1 MAYSNSKTE
10 KALLNKIYKAG
21 SNQIQKIEDHLVEL
35 IKSQR
40 TINFTDMI
48 LVKQLA
54 AQLYV
59 NHECLQDIITNGSTI
74 ETTSRGEQ
82 VIKENPNSRN
92 FQTSSTQI
100 QKLFKQLGLD
110 PIPVDTSQQ
119 DEDTSVD
126 DAYKQIEK

>member
-21 SNQIQKIEDHLVEL
+21 SAQIQKIEDHLVEL
-35 IKSQR
+35 IESQR

>member
-21 SNQIQKIEDHLVEL
+21 SSQIQKIEDHLVEL
-35 IKSQR
+35 IESQR

>member
-21 SNQIQKIEDHLVEL
+21 SAQIQKIEDHLVEL

-59 NHECLQDIITNGSTI
+59 NQECLLDIITNGSTI

>member
-21 SNQIQKIEDHLVEL
+21 SSQIQKIEDHLVEL

>member
-1 MAYSNSKTE
+1 MAYSNSKAE
-10 KALLNKIYKAG
+10 KALLNKVYKAG
-21 SNQIQKIEDHLVEL
+21 STQIQRIEDALVEL
-35 IKSQR
+35 IESQR
-40 TINFTDMI
+40 TINHTDMI

-59 NHECLQDIITNGSTI
+59 NQECLQDIITNGSTI

-110 PIPVDTSQQ
+110 PIPVESTE

-126 DAYKQIEK
+126 DAFKQIRK

>member
-21 SNQIQKIEDHLVEL
+21 STQIQKIEEHLVEL
-35 IKSQR
+35 IESQR
-40 TINFTDMI
+40 KINFTDMI

-126 DAYKQIEK
+126 DAYKKIEK

>member
-1 MAYSNSKTE
+1 MAYSNSKAE
-10 KALLNKIYKAG
+10 KALLNKVYKAG
-21 SNQIQKIEDHLVEL
+21 STQIQKIEDALVEL
-35 IKSQR
+35 IESQR
-40 TINFTDMI
+40 TINHTDMI

-59 NHECLQDIITNGSTI
+59 NQECLQDIITNGSTI

-110 PIPVDTSQQ
+110 PIPVESTE

-126 DAYKQIEK
+126 DAFKQIRK

>member
-1 MAYSNSKTE
+1 MAYSNSKAV
-10 KALLNKIYKAG
+10 KALLAKIHKSG
-21 SNQIQKIEDHLVEL
+21 SIKINRIEDALVEL
-35 IKSQR
+35 IESQR
-40 TINFTDMI
+40 TINYTDMI
-48 LVKQLA
+48 LVQQLA

-59 NHECLQDIITNGSTI
+59 NQECLKDIITNGSTI

-110 PIPVDTSQQ
+110 PIPVESTE

-126 DAYKQIEK
+126 DAFKQIRK

>member
-1 MAYSNSKTE
+1 MAYSNSKAE
-10 KALLNKIYKAG
+10 KALLAKIHKSG
-21 SNQIQKIEDHLVEL
+21 SIKINRIEDALVEL
-35 IKSQR
+35 IESQR
-40 TINFTDMI
+40 TINYTDMI
-48 LVKQLA
+48 LVQQLA

-59 NHECLQDIITNGSTI
+59 NQECLKDIITNGSTI

-110 PIPVDTSQQ
+110 PIPVESTE

-126 DAYKQIEK
+126 DAFKQIRK

>member
-1 MAYSNSKTE
+1 MAYSNSKAE

-21 SNQIQKIEDHLVEL
+21 STQIQKIEDHLVEL

-59 NHECLQDIITNGSTI
+59 NQECLQDIITNGSTI

-100 QKLFKQLGLD
+100 QKLFKQLGLE

-126 DAYKQIEK
+126 DAYKQIRK

>member
-1 MAYSNSKTE
+1 MAYSNSKAE
-10 KALLNKIYKAG
+10 KALLNKIYKA
-21 SNQIQKIEDHLVEL
+21 SSSQIQKIEDHLVEL
-35 IKSQR
+35 IESQR
-40 TINFTDMI
+40 NINFTDMI

-59 NHECLQDIITNGSTI
+59 NNICLLDIITNGSTI

-126 DAYKQIEK
+126 DAYKKIEK

>member
-21 SNQIQKIEDHLVEL
+21 SSQIQKIEDHLVEL
-35 IKSQR
+35 IESQR

-126 DAYKQIEK
+126 DAFKQIEK

>member
-1 MAYSNSKTE
+1 MAYSNSKAE
-10 KALLNKIYKAG
+10 KALLAKIHKSG
-21 SNQIQKIEDHLVEL
+21 STEINKIEDALVEL
-35 IKSQR
+35 IESQR
-40 TINFTDMI
+40 TINYTDMI
-48 LVKQLA
+48 LVQQLA

-59 NHECLQDIITNGSTI
+59 NQECLKDIITNGSTI

-126 DAYKQIEK
+126 DAFKQIEK